1 MVIYLPSLLV
11 FLLECDVMSSRLW
24 QSCVDELKHRL
35 PDNIFTMWIR
45 PLSAY
50 EYNNQLVITV
60 PNDYFAGYIEKNYL
74 TLIQLLVKN
83 LSHDTKNVQLRV
95 DKTPSFLTLPAENV
109 AVLSDTNTLNT
120 LPIKKADKLQAFQT
134 LDVGFTFDQFVT
146 GRSNQLAYSL
156 CKEIASHLGETK
168 NNPLFLY
175 GSTGLGKTHL
185 MQAVAHEAVK
195 RGKHFYY
202 FSSDKFISHLV
213 NAIQHSKVDEF
224 KDKIKQADLLVIDDI
239 HVIAGKRKS
248 SEEFLTL
255 FNDFIANNK
264 QIILASDRH
273 PSALL
278 EFDEYTKS
286 RLLGGVSV
294 SLDPPEL
301 DTRIQILQKKA
312 KSQNI
317 ILPKDCAI
325 FMAQH
330 IVANVREL
338 EGALNK
344 VLAMARL
351 LNQAVQLEL
360 VQMAIKDVV
369 ALRVQAVSM
378 DNIRKVVAEFYNISI
393 KDLMGKKRSRHIARP
408 RQIAMALARE
418 LTNHSFIDIGQSF
431 GRRDHTT
438 VMHACEK
445 VQDLCLTD
453 AMFDKDYRSL
463 KLMLQ
468 T

>member
-1 MVIYLPSLLV
+1 MV
-11 FLLECDVMSSRLW
+11 SSLW
-24 QSCVDELKHRL
+24 QHCVDELKHQL

-45 PLSAY
+45 PLSAH
-50 EYNNQLVITV
+50 EQNNELQITA
-60 PNDYFAGYIEKNYL
+60 PNDYFASFIEKNYL
-74 TLIQLLVKN
+74 GVIESLVQQAEPDTNIQVK
-83 LSHDTKNVQLRV
+83 VRV
-95 DKTPSFLTLPAENV
+95 DKSPTLTSAASDNTGFSDNTTPKNNSKAE
-109 AVLSDTNTLNT
+109 
-120 LPIKKADKLQAFQT
+120 KLQSFQN
-134 LDVGFTFDQFVT
+134 LDAGFTFEQFVT
-146 GRSNQLAYSL
+146 GRANQIAYSL
-156 CKEIASHLGETK
+156 CKETANHLGNSK

-185 MQAVAHEAVK
+185 MQAVAHEVVK
-195 RGKHFYY
+195 QNKNFYY

-213 NAIQHSKVDEF
+213 NALQRGQIDEF
-224 KDKIKQADLLVIDDI
+224 KDKIKKVDLLIIDDI

-248 SEEFLTL
+248 SEEFVVL
-255 FNDFIANNK
+255 FNDFIGNNK
-264 QIILASDRH
+264 QVILASDRH
-273 PSALL
+273 PSALVD
-278 EFDEYTKS
+278 FDEYTKS

-294 SLDPPEL
+294 ALEPPEL

-312 KSQNI
+312 KTQNV

-351 LNQAVQLEL
+351 LNKPVQLEL

-369 ALRVQAVSM
+369 AIRVQAVSM
-378 DNIRKVVAEFYNISI
+378 DNIRKVVAEFYDVTI

-408 RQIAMALARE
+408 RQVAMALARE
-418 LTNHSFIDIGQSF
+418 LTNHSFIEIGQSF
-431 GRRDHTT
+431 GGRDHTT

-445 VQDLCLTD
+445 VQELCLTD